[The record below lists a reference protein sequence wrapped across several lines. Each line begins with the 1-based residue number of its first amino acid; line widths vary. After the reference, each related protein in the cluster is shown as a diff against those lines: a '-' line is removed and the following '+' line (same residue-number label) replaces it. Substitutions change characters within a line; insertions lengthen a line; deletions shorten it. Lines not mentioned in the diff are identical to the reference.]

1 MSGMIDS
8 NTTLARI
15 SEAMKALVAA
25 KTLDDVLQ
33 IRDQAEALRV
43 YIKAASE
50 SLEAA
55 NAASEIK
62 LRAERKA
69 GEMLDAME
77 KNPGGGDQSTGNGVL
92 PVPSLSDLGI
102 DKMQSSRWQR
112 EARVDAKD
120 FEAYLRDCQ
129 KHARE
134 VTQAGLLKLASGA
147 HVSNNSGNSEWYT
160 PKEYADAVHEVMGFI
175 DTDPCSCEVANDTV
189 RAAEFY
195 TVEQDGLQQEWHG
208 CIYVNPPYGD
218 GTVQE
223 FAVKLL
229 LELDEGRTT
238 QAIFLV
244 NNCTETRWFQTLIC
258 HAAAVC
264 FPCGRISFWSPDRQ
278 SKTPLQG
285 QAILYFGKNAKRFKR
300 VFSTIGFTSLIQ

>member
-1 MSGMIDS
+1 MTNS
-8 NTTLARI
+8 TTLARI
-15 SEAMKALVAA
+15 SEAMTALAAA

-43 YIKAASE
+43 YIKAASD

-55 NAASEIK
+55 NAAAEIK

-69 GEMLDAME
+69 GEMLAGREDARGRNQHE
-77 KNPGGGDQSTGNGVL
+77 KEGGFGMK
-92 PVPSLSDLGI
+92 PPSLDELGVN
-102 DKMQSSRWQR
+102 KLQSFRWQKAFGVS
-112 EARVDAKD
+112 EED

-129 KHARE
+129 KQGRE
-134 VTQAGLLKLASGA
+134 VTQAGLLKLANGA

-175 DTDPCSCEVANDTV
+175 DTDPCSCEVANEVV
-189 RAAEFY
+189 RAETYY
-195 TVEQDGLQQEWHG
+195 TAEQDGLQQEWHG
-208 CIYVNPPYGD
+208 CVYVNPPYGD
-218 GTVQE
+218 GTVEE
-223 FAVKLL
+223 FAVKLM
-229 LELDEGRTT
+229 LELDAGRTT

-264 FPCGRISFWSPDRQ
+264 FPCGRISFWSPERP

-300 VFSTIGFTSLIQ
+300 VFSSIGFTSLVR

>member
-1 MSGMIDS
+1 MK
-8 NTTLARI
+8 NPTTTLARI

-43 YIKAASE
+43 YIKAASD

-69 GEMLDAME
+69 GEMLAEVTGGSGRKEKSHDA
-77 KNPGGGDQSTGNGVL
+77 TF
-92 PVPSLSDLGI
+92 LSDLGVSR
-102 DKMQSSRWQR
+102 DQSSRWQR
-112 EARVDAKD
+112 QARVEDDD

-134 VTQAGLLKLASGA
+134 VTQAGLLKLANGA

-160 PKEYADAVHEVMGFI
+160 PQKYADAVHEVMGFI

-208 CIYVNPPYGD
+208 CVYVNPPYGD
-218 GTVQE
+218 GTVEE
-223 FAVKLL
+223 FAVKML
-229 LELDEGRTT
+229 LELDKGRTT

-258 HAAAVC
+258 HAAGVC

-285 QAILYFGKNAKRFKR
+285 QAILYFGQNAKRFKR
-300 VFSTIGFTSLIQ
+300 VFSSIGFTSLVR

>member
-1 MSGMIDS
+1 MTNS
-8 NTTLARI
+8 TTLARI
-15 SEAMKALVAA
+15 SEAMKALSAA

-43 YIKAASE
+43 YVKAASD

-55 NAASEIK
+55 NAAAEIK

-69 GEMLDAME
+69 GEMLAGIDNA
-77 KNPGGGDQSTGNGVL
+77 KPGRKELGNSVL
-92 PVPSLSDLGI
+92 PNSLEGLGI

-112 EARVDAKD
+112 ASRVAADD

-129 KHARE
+129 KNGRE
-134 VTQAGLLKLASGA
+134 VTQAGLLKIANGA
-147 HVSNNSGNSEWYT
+147 HVGNNSGNSEWYT
-160 PKEYADAVHEVMGFI
+160 PQKYVEAVHEVMGFI
-175 DTDPCSCEVANDTV
+175 DTDPCSCEAANEVV
-189 RAAEFY
+189 RAETFF
-195 TVEQDGLQQEWHG
+195 TEEQDGLQQEWHG
-208 CIYVNPPYGD
+208 CVYVNPPYGD
-218 GTVQE
+218 GTVEE

-229 LELDEGRTT
+229 LELDAGRAT

-244 NNCTETRWFQTLIC
+244 NNCTETKWFQTLVS

-264 FPCGRISFWSPDRQ
+264 FPCGRISFWSPDRA

-285 QAILYFGKNAKRFKR
+285 QAILYFGTNAKRFKR
-300 VFSTIGFTSLIQ
+300 VFSGIGFTSLVR